1 MNEEFRKTGT
11 NTVTSTK
18 GFTVEVKPAGGV
30 LYRDANVQAEIDS
43 EWVVKPAGIILY
55 KGSFGN
61 KGFSEIGQSQ
71 IDDIFSNT
79 ARALEHLGHRV
90 EVWSSPS
97 G

>member
-18 GFTVEVKPAGGV
+18 GFTVE
-30 LYRDANVQAEIDS
+30 VQAEIDS